1 MMGLVTGVEYAILGL
16 GIFGCVAYAVIATI
30 VHLFSKR

>member
-1 MMGLVTGVEYAILGL
+1 MMGLVSGVEYAIFGL

-30 VHLFSKR
+30 VHLFGKK